1 MEGERGIL
9 ERRSAV
15 WLISGLVVV
24 LLLGGGAWW
33 LSRARSEER
42 DGPRIPGEGRRITV
56 EVLNGTEVD
65 GLAREMTRRLRA
77 RGIDVVFFATAD
89 QTGQD
94 STNIIVR
101 GEDATVGD
109 AVRQGLGVGRITIDP
124 DPRLLLDVTVVLGRY
139 SAPNRRLDP

>member
-9 ERRSAV
+9 ERRSTV
-15 WLISGLVVV
+15 WLISCLVVV

-42 DGPRIPGEGRRITV
+42 GRSRIPGEGRRITV

-65 GLAREMTRRLRA
+65 GLAREMTRRLRTQ
-77 RGIDVVFFATAD
+77 GIDVVFFGTAD
-89 QTGQD
+89 QSGQD

-109 AVRQGLGVGRITIDP
+109 AVQRGLGVGRITIDP
-124 DPRLLLDVTVVLGRY
+124 DPRLLLDVTIVLGRDA
-139 SAPNRRLDP
+139 APNRRLDQ